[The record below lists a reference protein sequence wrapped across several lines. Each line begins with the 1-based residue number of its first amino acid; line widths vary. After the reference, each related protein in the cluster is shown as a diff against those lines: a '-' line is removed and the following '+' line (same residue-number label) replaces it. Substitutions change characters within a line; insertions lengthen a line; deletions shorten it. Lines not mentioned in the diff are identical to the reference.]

1 MARFTAR
8 AAVRVFAQLTVRITT
23 RSTTRFAG
31 RLAVL
36 ALVLLAACA
45 SPMNLRPGPSGPPPG
60 GQTMLY
66 PQKPETVLEAAIR
79 GLPGIGLHVVEIDPA
94 GRYLLAERGIN
105 AMSNG
110 ENVGVYIEPSG
121 EGSRVTVVS
130 RRKTATNIGAKDFT
144 MPVHLQ
150 LGLML
155 GRAAQK

>member
-1 MARFTAR
+1 MARFSVRTAPY
-8 AAVRVFAQLTVRITT
+8 VFN
-23 RSTTRFAG
+23 RSPINATG
-31 RLAVL
+31 RLAARCAAPL
-36 ALVLLAACA
+36 ALAALLLLAACA
-45 SPMNLRPGPSGPPPG
+45 SPMNLRPGPNGPPSG

-66 PQKPETVLEAAIR
+66 PQKPEAVLEAAIR
-79 GLPGIGLHVVEIDPA
+79 GLPGIGLHVVEIDPT

-121 EGSRVTVVS
+121 DGSSVTVVS

-155 GRAAQK
+155 GRSAPK

>member
-8 AAVRVFAQLTVRITT
+8 AAARVFNRLPFHE
-23 RSTTRFAG
+23 SG
-31 RLAVL
+31 RLASRCAAPL
-36 ALVLLAACA
+36 AFAALLLLAACA

-66 PQKPETVLEAAIR
+66 PQKPEAVLEAAIR

-110 ENVGVYIEPSG
+110 ENVGLYIEPSG
-121 EGSRVTVVS
+121 EGSSVTVVS